1 MQWLLAE
8 GLFRSGLYVHV
19 KGLQRK
25 RAMLMFHSILPE
37 RNLELHLRNNSIAE
51 LTRTVHILKRMGSIV
66 SVKQWME
73 ESEPNQFAIT
83 FDDGLLNN
91 LNYAAPAL
99 AKLHVPASYY
109 INTSYVAGNAFVWPE
124 KLSLMTRDHKG
135 TLHARGQYYIRHAHN
150 RWLNRD
156 TASTMVSDWMSLSM
170 EDIEHALNE
179 IEIQCGGME
188 LLEAHRVMKGEEIK
202 ILSAMP
208 GVTIGSHG
216 VDHRDMTTL
225 SEADLRDTLLTSK
238 TYLEQ
243 CTNQK
248 VDELAFPFGATNAF
262 VCDIARKQGYT
273 HLIGVNAEKASP
285 QIAMRYGIY
294 NHLPIS
300 IQLKSML
307 SE

>member
-51 LTRTVHILKRMGSIV
+51 LTRIVHILKRMGSIV

-99 AKLHVPASYY
+99 AQLHVPASYY

-124 KLSLMTRDHKG
+124 NLSLMTRAHKG
-135 TLHARGQYYIRHAHN
+135 TLHARGQNYTRHAHN

-156 TASTMVSDWMSLSM
+156 TGSTMVSDWMSLSM
-170 EDIEHALNE
+170 EDIEYALSE

-202 ILSAMP
+202 LLSALP

-216 VDHRDMTTL
+216 VDHQDMTTL
-225 SEADLRDTLLTSK
+225 SEADLKDSLLTSK

-243 CTNQK
+243 CAGQK

-262 VCDIARKQGYT
+262 VCDIARKLGYT
-273 HLIGVNAEKASP
+273 HLIGVNVEKDLP
-285 QIAMRYGIY
+285 QISTRYGIY

-300 IQLKSML
+300 MQLRSML